1 MVKSA
6 AREAAMKL
14 LYACKLGGEDTSDAV
29 TEQSGYAELSP
40 RDETLCRKL
49 VDGVREKDEEL
60 RKVIT
65 LHAQGWNIERIGIV
79 ELCLLEMAVYEIL
92 YMPKIP
98 LGASIN
104 EAVEL
109 AKIYCDE
116 KSPAFLN
123 GILGTIG
130 KQFRSLV

>member
-1 MVKSA
+1 M
-6 AREAAMKL
+6 
-14 LYACKLGGEDTSDAV
+14 
-29 TEQSGYAELSP
+29 
-40 RDETLCRKL
+40 
-49 VDGVREKDEEL
+49 DGVREKDEEL
-60 RKVIT
+60 RKVIA